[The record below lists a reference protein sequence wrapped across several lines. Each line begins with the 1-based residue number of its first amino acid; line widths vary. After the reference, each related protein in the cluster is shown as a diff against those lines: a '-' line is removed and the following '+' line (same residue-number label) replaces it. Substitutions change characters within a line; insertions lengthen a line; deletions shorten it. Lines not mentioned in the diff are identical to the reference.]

1 MTIEEPSDSKTSTG
15 STDRVERSDDDFGKS
30 SVDDSLEIV
39 DNDENEA
46 MVEGYVSSGFLPRNA
61 DIVVAYPCSEDEV
74 AFRNVSSGIWYIKEL
89 TKALSRSKEKNMH
102 FTDILIE
109 VQGMMSNL
117 TKCDLL
123 LNNVTYAADA

>member
-1 MTIEEPSDSKTSTG
+1 M
-15 STDRVERSDDDFGKS
+15 
-30 SVDDSLEIV
+30 
-39 DNDENEA
+39 
-46 MVEGYVSSGFLPRNA
+46 EGYVISGFLPRNA

-74 AFRNVSSGIWYIKEL
+74 AFRNVSSSIWYIKEL

-123 LNNVTYAADA
+123 NNITYVQMAEFRSTLRGPLYL